1 MKDQIPQKNIK
12 NYALDLLA
20 RKDYSK
26 KQFENKLLSKNYSIE
41 AINDIISLLIK
52 NQIFKEENFVRS
64 IIIKR
69 MNQGYSPTFIQNH
82 LETKGV
88 STPLDEINTFFE
100 ENGINEKI
108 QMENLIAK
116 KFTFPEQLE
125 DEDKHQK
132 MKAKVL
138 RFLISRGHDH
148 EDSTSLLESII
159 PSL

>member
-1 MKDQIPQKNIK
+1 MEDPIPQKNIK
-12 NYALDLLA
+12 DYALGLLA

-26 KQFENKLLSKNYSIE
+26 QQFENKLLSKNYSIDD
-41 AINDIISLLIK
+41 INDIIGLLIK
-52 NQIFKEENFVRS
+52 NRIFKEENFVRS

-69 MNQGYSPTFIQNH
+69 MNQGYSPIFIQNH

-88 STPLDEINTFFE
+88 STPLDEIYSFFE

-108 QMENLIAK
+108 QMEKLVAK
-116 KFTFPEQLE
+116 KFSFSEQLE
-125 DEDKHQK
+125 DEEKHQK

-148 EDSTSLLESII
+148 EDSISLLESII